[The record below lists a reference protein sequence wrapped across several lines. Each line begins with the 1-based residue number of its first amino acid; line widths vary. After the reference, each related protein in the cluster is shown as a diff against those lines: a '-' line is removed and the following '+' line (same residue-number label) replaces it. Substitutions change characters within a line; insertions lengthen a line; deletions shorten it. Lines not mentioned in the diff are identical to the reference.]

1 MLKKFFIMIN
11 MFQNEKEIEK
21 RSERMINLFN
31 MAAKSGMK
39 IGQFSGPI
47 PAFSKWL
54 NGKFLSAKRGEVEI
68 EFDIRPEMAN
78 PTDLLHGGMQCA
90 MMDDTIGVMTSTLG
104 YKGFLISIDF
114 HVDYLGKVKVGEKV
128 RVKAKM
134 IREGRNIVHV
144 IAEIYNMDRDLIATS
159 NSNLLKT
166 KFKPDFVDAVDK
178 KLDFV

>member
-1 MLKKFFIMIN
+1 MSQN
-11 MFQNEKEIEK
+11 QNEMEK

-68 EFDIRPEMAN
+68 EFEVRPEMAN
-78 PTDLLHGGMQCA
+78 PTGLLHGGMQCA
-90 MMDDTIGVMTSTLG
+90 MMDDTIGVMTTTLG
-104 YKGFLISIDF
+104 YKGFLISVDF

-128 RVKAKM
+128 RVMGKT

-144 IAEIYNMDRDLIATS
+144 IAEIYNMEGDLIAAG

-166 KFKPDFVDAVDK
+166 KYKPDFVKAVDK
-178 KLDFV
+178 KLDFI